1 MILPMSTSSRR
12 FIRLFAATTA
22 LVLVVVV
29 VLVAIVGWRENSEP
43 AAPVAAPTA
52 SESVPRID
60 DQRALGKYAENVQG
74 SQLSYI
80 NLRTGKRMGTATERY
95 ARPAL
100 SLAKLYIADY
110 VLDHGNMEEQYA
122 ALEMIASSNDE
133 TAQVLYDAYPEAI
146 DETAI
151 KYNLLSTRSGED
163 WGYSVTS
170 TYDVV
175 EFLTALIKEDP
186 THPIL
191 VAMARATPYAHDGY
205 AQDYGTAI
213 IPGALGTKWGWSND
227 LALNSSAT
235 FGEDFVVAAAVTGSA
250 DDLSALVRTQLRLDG

>member
-1 MILPMSTSSRR
+1 M
-12 FIRLFAATTA
+12 RLSVTTTA

-29 VLVAIVGWRENSEP
+29 VLVAVVGWRGESEP
-43 AAPVAAPTA
+43 APSVAASPT
-52 SESVPRID
+52 ETQPRLD
-60 DQRALGKYAENVQG
+60 DQRALGEFAENVQG

-80 NLRTGKRMGTATERY
+80 DLRTGKRMGTATERY

-100 SLAKLYIADY
+100 SLSKLYIADY
-110 VLDHGNMEEQYA
+110 VLDHGDVGEQYA

-133 TAQVLYDAYPEAI
+133 TAQELYDAYPEAI

-151 KYNLLSTRSGED
+151 KYGLLSTRSGVD

-175 EFLTALIKEDP
+175 EFLTALIAEDP

-191 VAMARATPYAHDGY
+191 VAMRAPPPTRTTATPRIMG
-205 AQDYGTAI
+205 
-213 IPGALGTKWGWSND
+213 PR
-227 LALNSSAT
+227 SSRERWARNGVGRMT
-235 FGEDFVVAAAVTGSA
+235 S
-250 DDLSALVRTQLRLDG
+250 R

>member
-1 MILPMSTSSRR
+1 MFGMSTSSRR
-12 FIRLFAATTA
+12 LLRLSVTTTA

-29 VLVAIVGWRENSEP
+29 VLVAVVGWRGESEP
-43 AAPVAAPTA
+43 APSVAASPT
-52 SESVPRID
+52 ETQPRLD
-60 DQRALGKYAENVQG
+60 DQRALGEFAENVQG

-80 NLRTGKRMGTATERY
+80 DLRTGKRMGTATERY

-100 SLAKLYIADY
+100 SLSKLYIADY
-110 VLDHGNMEEQYA
+110 VLDHGDVGEQYA

-133 TAQVLYDAYPEAI
+133 TAQELYDAYPEAI

-151 KYNLLSTRSGED
+151 KYGLLSTRSGVD

-175 EFLTALIKEDP
+175 EFLTALIAEDP

-250 DDLSALVRTQLRLDG
+250 DDLTALVRTQLRLD